1 MSKTSDRSML
11 ARYLPTILTVSAA
24 ALLLVSLRLPLWH
37 MRLEAPQY
45 KGEEALKIAVYP
57 NKYGGDLREIKVLNQ
72 YIGVHVPP
80 TLPQFSWLPALF
92 VGGAVLAVGASLL
105 SFRFRRAV
113 LGFSSGILVA
123 GLVTAATQ
131 AMFQMH
137 DIGHV
142 RDHHTVL
149 AGVHDFTP
157 PFLGTSRIAQFTVT
171 SGLGLGA
178 WLVGGAIAF
187 QFLGALL
194 SRKSSPVCAQKVIT
208 KSSVEHA
215 ELAYQI

>member
-1 MSKTSDRSML
+1 MSKTSDRSTL
-11 ARYLPTILTVSAA
+11 ARFLPTVLTVSAA

-92 VGGAVLAVGASLL
+92 VGGAVFAVGASLPG
-105 SFRFRRAV
+105 FRFRRAV

-123 GLVTAATQ
+123 GLVTAAGQ

-137 DIGHV
+137 DIGHM

-178 WLVGGAIAF
+178 WFVGGAIAF
-187 QFLGALL
+187 QFAGAFL
-194 SRKSSPVCAQKVIT
+194 SRKPLPASAQKAVT
-208 KSSVEHA
+208 QNSVEHA